1 MWGENNSEGNGSTFY
16 FTLPIWQYNKTF
28 EDGEWEYKITTN
40 IKKILLVDNE
50 VDITYALTNALEN
63 EEFNV
68 ESFNDPIIALNSYK
82 SNFYD
87 LIILDIKMPNM
98 DGFELYNKIREKDPK
113 VKICF
118 LTASELFYEEFRK
131 ARFLLVEKIGE
142 EYFIQKPIKTDDL
155 VQKINAL
162 IMKNGWPT
170 ILR

>member
-1 MWGENNSEGNGSTFY
+1 M
-16 FTLPIWQYNKTF
+16 
-28 EDGEWEYKITTN
+28 N

-63 EEFNV
+63 YGFTIEA
-68 ESFNDPIIALNSYK
+68 FNDPILASNSYK

-87 LIILDIKMPNM
+87 LVILDIKMPKM
-98 DGFELYNKIREKDPK
+98 DGFELYNKIREKDPQ

-131 ARFLLVEKIGE
+131 ARFLLSEKIGE

-155 VQKINAL
+155 VQKINVL
-162 IMKNGWPT
+162 MMKN
-170 ILR
+170 

>member
-1 MWGENNSEGNGSTFY
+1 M
-16 FTLPIWQYNKTF
+16 
-28 EDGEWEYKITTN
+28 N

-63 EEFNV
+63 YGFNI
-68 ESFNDPIIALNSYK
+68 EAFNDPILALNSYK

-87 LIILDIKMPNM
+87 LIILDIKMPKM
-98 DGFELYNKIREKDPK
+98 DGFELYNKIKEKDPQ

-155 VQKINAL
+155 VQKINVL
-162 IMKNGWPT
+162 MMKNK
-170 ILR
+170 